1 MNILFLSHYFPPE
14 VNAPASRTFEHCR
27 EWVKSG
33 HRVTVVTCAPNHP
46 RGEPFDGY
54 KNQLFQRE
62 QVEGIDVIRIW
73 TFLSANEGFLLRTL
87 NYVSFMFMA
96 ILLSPWFGRA
106 DVVVSTSPQFFNGL
120 AGYFVAAIK
129 RARWVLEI
137 RDLWPE
143 SIVAVGALTQRRII
157 AVLEWIE
164 LFAYRKADRIIVVT
178 QAFAKQI
185 GDKLGSEEKIT
196 VVKNGANLR
205 LFTSES
211 IEIMQTLPEVEAI
224 KHKCIVAYVGT
235 HGMAHGLDKVLEA
248 ADELRARTD
257 IHFLFVGDG
266 AERTNL
272 INMSA
277 SKALDNCTFLG
288 QLPKSMMPYIWSISS
303 ICLVVLRKNKTFE
316 SVIPSKIFE
325 CMAMGKPMILGV
337 EGEAASIVKQ
347 ANAGLC
353 IEPENVAQMTA
364 AITLLA
370 DDEAGRQAMG
380 QGASVYVKDQ
390 FDREKQAQK
399 MLAVLEAV
407 AGRKLTLASEEAQ
420 R

>member
-27 EWVKSG
+27 EWVKCG

-54 KNQLFQRE
+54 KNRLLQRE
-62 QVEGIDVIRIW
+62 KVDGIDVIRIW

-87 NYVSFMFMA
+87 NYVSFMLMA
-96 ILLSPWFGRA
+96 MVLSPWLGRA

-120 AGYFVAAIK
+120 AGYFVAAFK
-129 RARWVLEI
+129 RARWVVEI

-157 AVLEWIE
+157 ALLEWIE
-164 LFAYRKADRIIVVT
+164 LFVYRKADRIIVVT
-178 QAFAKQI
+178 QSFAKQI
-185 GDKLGSEEKIT
+185 GEKLGSEEKIA
-196 VVKNGANLR
+196 VVKNGANLQ
-205 LFTSES
+205 LFTSQSVENS
-211 IEIMQTLPEVEAI
+211 QTLGEIEAI

-235 HGMAHGLDKVLEA
+235 HGMAHGLDKVVEA
-248 ADELRARTD
+248 AERLRARTD

-266 AERTNL
+266 AERVNL
-272 INMSA
+272 IDMAAN
-277 SKALDNCTFLG
+277 KELENCTFLG
-288 QLPKSMMPYIWSISS
+288 QLPKSMMPYIWSVSS

-337 EGEAASIVKQ
+337 EGEAATIVKM

-353 IEPENVAQMTA
+353 IEPENVEQMTA
-364 AITLLA
+364 AICTLA
-370 DDEAGRQAMG
+370 DDEAGRLAIG
-380 QGASVYVKDQ
+380 QGAALYVRDH
-390 FDREKQAQK
+390 FDREKQAKK
-399 MLAVLEAV
+399 MLAVLEEI
-407 AGRKLTLASEEAQ
+407 AGKKLTLAAEEV
-420 R
+420 